1 MNWGSGIVLTLV
13 AFATIMISMV
23 VICVKQDD
31 IHLVTQ
37 DYYEQEIKYQEQIDR
52 MINAN
57 ALDIEAMEYD
67 SQLKSILLHL
77 PEGSKGTLHL
87 FRPSDARL
95 DQKINID
102 ILNSNTNTVDL
113 KSLKEGYWRVKL
125 TWIEDEKEFYLE
137 KKINI

>member
-13 AFATIMISMV
+13 GFIAVMATMV

-57 ALDIEAMEYD
+57 AIASDALEYD
-67 SQLKSILLHL
+67 GQLKSLLLKL

-95 DQKINID
+95 DQKISFDMISSAV
-102 ILNSNTNTVDL
+102 NSVDV
-113 KSLKEGYWRVKL
+113 KSLKAGYWRVKL
-125 TWIEDEKEFYLE
+125 TWSEGEKEYYLE

>member
-1 MNWGSGIVLTLV
+1 MDWGKGIVLTLV

-52 MINAN
+52 MINASDLSSD
-57 ALDIEAMEYD
+57 ALVYNEF
-67 SQLKSILLHL
+67 QKLLTL
-77 PEGSKGTLHL
+77 NLNIGSKGTLHL

-95 DQKINID
+95 DQKIEFD
-102 ILNSNTNTVDL
+102 ITDLQANAVDVT
-113 KSLKEGYWRVKL
+113 SLKAGYWRVKL
-125 TWIEDEKEFYLE
+125 TWTEGGKDYYVE

>member
-13 AFATIMISMV
+13 GFIAVMATMV

-57 ALDIEAMEYD
+57 AIASDALEYD
-67 SQLKSILLHL
+67 GQLKSLLLKL

-95 DQKINID
+95 DQKISFDMI
-102 ILNSNTNTVDL
+102 NSAGNSVDV
-113 KSLKEGYWRVKL
+113 KSLKAGYWRVKL
-125 TWIEDEKEFYLE
+125 TWSEGEKEYYLE